1 LVPTVQETLEI
12 LGAARTQVSSVGLF
26 LDADWTISPAD
37 TFSRLKTSLQAIGLP
52 AAGAPGTIA
61 PTEVRTGI
69 FIFPDNQAAGILESL
84 LDECAA
90 KVYPGLRDEARRFI
104 AGVDRADLTKE
115 DLAEISKPSGET
127 KVTVGCIANY
137 LRPGRAIQ
145 NSIEDN
151 RRLCADTLTL
161 TKTRNIREFLRDL
174 LDLQ

>member
-1 LVPTVQETLEI
+1 MPIGQLVRPI
-12 LGAARTQVSSVGLF
+12 
-26 LDADWTISPAD
+26 
-37 TFSRLKTSLQAIGLP
+37 QAVGLP
-52 AAGAPGTIA
+52 AAEAPGRIDPA
-61 PTEVRTGI
+61 AVRTGI
-69 FIFPDNQAAGILESL
+69 FIFPDNQGAGTLESL

-115 DLAEISKPSGET
+115 DLTEISKPSGET

-137 LRPGRAIQ
+137 LRPGRAVQ

-151 RRLCADTLTL
+151 RWLCADTLAL
-161 TKTRNIREFLRDL
+161 TKIRNIQEFLRDL